1 MRSSP
6 NQYHA
11 NQQGMTMLQARRIA
25 KGAAAADEARRVK
38 LSDRIDL
45 ALACAGGL
53 MAFGWLILKI
63 MGAEPHPLQTLTGDS
78 TRSAPCVTQK
88 PQGAD
93 KILLRYVVAALLL
106 AARRE
111 WSSLRSR
118 VI

>member
-25 KGAAAADEARRVK
+25 KAQAEAKQIARRK
-38 LSDRIDL
+38 LSDRIDT

-63 MGAEPHPLQTLTGDS
+63 MGA
-78 TRSAPCVTQK
+78 
-88 PQGAD
+88 
-93 KILLRYVVAALLL
+93 
-106 AARRE
+106 
-111 WSSLRSR
+111 
-118 VI
+118 